1 MLANTEA
8 CANCRVTPSD
18 ASRVPRRGRIRGR
31 IRGRVTAALGCFAL
45 AVVAAGCG
53 SVSASSAISD
63 ATRDLRETEA
73 QKAPEYAVYYYARAE
88 SYLAKAKECNGMGQF
103 QVATE
108 YARTSQGASE
118 KALEMARLGRD
129 QASRREKFAPKNG
142 EREKAPVVPAEE
154 K

>member
-1 MLANTEA
+1 MLAIPTTCTVA
-8 CANCRVTPSD
+8 
-18 ASRVPRRGRIRGR
+18 RRLGW
-31 IRGRVTAALGCFAL
+31 VAAALAL
-45 AVVAAGCG
+45 AGCG

-63 ATRDLRETEA
+63 ATRDLRESEA

-108 YARTSQGASE
+108 YARTSQGATE
-118 KALEMARLGRD
+118 KALEVARAGRD

-142 EREKAPVVPAEE
+142 EREKAPAVPADE

>member
-1 MLANTEA
+1 MLANAKAYATL
-8 CANCRVTPSD
+8 
-18 ASRVPRRGRIRGR
+18 RGNPCCKVAGVL
-31 IRGRVTAALGCFAL
+31 GAAALAL
-45 AVVAAGCG
+45 AAAGCG

-63 ATRDLRETEA
+63 ATRDLRESEA

-118 KALEMARLGRD
+118 KALEMARIGRD
-129 QASRREKFAPKNG
+129 QTSRREKFAPKNG
-142 EREKAPVVPAEE
+142 EREKAPSVPAEE